1 MQRPKFDPSAK
12 SSWLDRETGTEFN
25 FLSRTGGPGWS
36 GAEFSM
42 RFQDQLIS
50 VLASWN
56 TPCGEYAANISSI
69 SLPASLLSERERI
82 QNLIIEGVISFC
94 AADYENDFSPK
105 PFACVVST
113 KNATWKIY

>member
-1 MQRPKFDPSAK
+1 MQKLKFEPSAE

-50 VLASWN
+50 ISASWN
-56 TPCGEYAANISSI
+56 TPCGEYAAHISSV
-69 SLPASLLSERERI
+69 SLPASLLSEREII
-82 QNLIIEGVISFC
+82 QSLIIEGVISFC
-94 AADYENDFSPK
+94 VADYENDFSPR
-105 PFACVVST
+105 PFVCVVNIQ
-113 KNATWKIY
+113 NAIWETH